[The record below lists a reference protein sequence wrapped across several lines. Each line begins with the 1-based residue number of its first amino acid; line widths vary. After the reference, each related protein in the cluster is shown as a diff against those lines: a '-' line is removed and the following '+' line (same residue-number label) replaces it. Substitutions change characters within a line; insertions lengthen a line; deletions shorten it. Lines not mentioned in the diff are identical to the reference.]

1 VAADKKIY
9 LQIDPDGEKSCDFF
23 DGVTWCQDRIN
34 TTDVEYFINPF
45 SYVDIT
51 TKGCE
56 GWLNL
61 FFYDFPIALVNNVD
75 LANKVRDVVPARA
88 NPKGH

>member
-1 VAADKKIY
+1 
-9 LQIDPDGEKSCDFF
+9 
-23 DGVTWCQDRIN
+23 VTAILPLDQPAPTGRKNVSLHEPRCLVCGNPLDI
-34 TTDVEYFINPF
+34 EYFINPF

-51 TKGCE
+51 AKGCD

-88 NPKGH
+88 NKFMGD